1 MSFFYRFIFY
11 IFKLP
16 IKPITQVLNFFF
28 LIIFFMCR
36 IAFAGPWRV
45 RVTNPVI
52 NYRSFHSLTKKLKTR
67 SYYSYKDLLER
78 NLKLQG
84 QMSYLCYIE

>member
-28 LIIFFMCR
+28 LNNFFMCR
-36 IAFAGPWRV
+36 IVFPGPWRV